1 MVSMSSA
8 DCVVVGG
15 INADVTGRSAE
26 ELEPGTSN
34 PGSITITPGGAGRN
48 VAESLA
54 RLGVSTRLVGTVG
67 DDEFGRAVIA
77 QTSGAG
83 VDVSEVSTS
92 GEKTGVYLT
101 VVDNDGSMHV
111 AVADMPAAAKT
122 GADVVSAAFDR
133 IGSARVVVVDTNVP
147 TAAIAAALE
156 RGRALGAV
164 TVVQVVSVPKVRRLV
179 GVDAAC
185 DWIVMNVDEYVAF
198 AAACRERTVVHAR
211 EALVTRG
218 AGGVDRIILASGE
231 SVTYPALRATVVDE
245 NGAGDAFTAGFCAGR
260 ARGEAAEAA
269 IRRGAA
275 AAAVSVGSVGTV
287 PAELTADRVESLLG
301 SGAEWGVR

>member
-1 MVSMSSA
+1 MVDMSSA

-26 ELEPGTSN
+26 ELEQGTSN

-48 VAESLA
+48 VAEGLA
-54 RLGVSTRLVGTVG
+54 RLGVSTRLLGTVG
-67 DDEFGRAVIA
+67 DDEFGRAVMA
-77 QTSGAG
+77 RTAAAG

-101 VVDNDGSMHV
+101 VVDADGSMHV
-111 AVADMPAAAKT
+111 AVADMPAAAHT
-122 GADVVSAAFDR
+122 TADVVAAAFDR
-133 IGSARVVVVDTNVP
+133 IESARVVIVDTNVP

-164 TVVQVVSVPKVRRLV
+164 TVVQVVSVPKVRGLV

-218 AGGVDRIILASGE
+218 AGGVDRIVLASGE
-231 SVTYPALRATVVDE
+231 SVTYPAVRATVVDE
-245 NGAGDAFTAGFCAGR
+245 SGAGDAFTAGFCTGL
-260 ARGEAAEAA
+260 ARGEGPGTA

-287 PAELTADRVESLLG
+287 PAELSADRVELLLG
-301 SGAEWGVR
+301 SGTDGSAR